1 MYIESETV
9 ELKREYTRDI
19 IKEIIA
25 FLNTQGGTI
34 YIGVDDNGNVL
45 GLDEIDKVMSQLSSA
60 IHDSIRP
67 DAKVFIGIDIVE
79 GNVIRVM
86 VKEGS
91 VKPYYIQ
98 GKGLRPEGVYVRLG
112 SSSIPSSEAG
122 IKQMIIAST
131 NVSFELMSCSNQEL
145 TFSTA
150 GQVFRENNLSF
161 KLSDYK
167 KLNIIDEN
175 NRFTNV
181 GLLLSDQCK
190 HTVKI
195 AVFGEEDEFDFIDR
209 REFKGSV
216 FNVLKDTLQYLNLNN
231 HLHSEIIE
239 YQRVEQIDYKKEI
252 IREGLLNAIIHRDY
266 SFSGSILISVYKN
279 RIEITTLG
287 GLVYGLSFSDIGAG
301 ISQSRNP
308 SLANIFYRLKY
319 IEAHGTGI
327 RKIRHD
333 YKEFELSKLIQI
345 TDNTFKLILW
355 NKNHMKKFS
364 DKNKNEVREDK
375 GVYNT
380 LSLEEIEIFRLFDTT
395 SSISRNDVQNSL
407 NIGQTKAGLLL
418 SGMLQKGYLIR
429 EGKGK
434 RTVYRVSDSD
444 GHFLLYGSDC
454 QN

>member
-25 FLNTQGGTI
+25 FLNTKGGII
-34 YIGVDDNGNVL
+34 YIGVDDNGHVL
-45 GLDEIDKVMSQLSSA
+45 GVVEIDKVMSQLSSA

-67 DAKVFIGIDIVE
+67 DAKVFIGIEILEQD
-79 GNVIRVM
+79 VICVK

-112 SSSIPSSEAG
+112 SSSVPSSEAG

-131 NVSFELMSCSNQEL
+131 NVSFELMPCSNQEL
-145 TFSTA
+145 TFSVA
-150 GQVFRENNLSF
+150 EQVFSENNLTF
-161 KLSDYK
+161 EFSDFK

-181 GLLLSDQCK
+181 GLLLSDQCD
-190 HTVKI
+190 HTIKV
-195 AVFGEEDEFDFIDR
+195 AVFGEEDEFEFIDR

-216 FNVLKDTLQYLNLNN
+216 FSVLRDTLQYLDLNN
-231 HLHSEIIE
+231 HLHSEIVE
-239 YQRVEQIDYKKEI
+239 YQRVEHKDYNTEV

-279 RIEITTLG
+279 RIEITSLG

-308 SLANIFYRLKY
+308 GLANVFYRLKY
-319 IEAHGTGI
+319 VEAYGTGI
-327 RKIRHD
+327 RKIRRD
-333 YKEFELSKLIQI
+333 YEAFELSKLIQI

-355 NKNHMKKFS
+355 NKNFTNKHSNKK
-364 DKNKNEVREDK
+364 KNEVREERGSYK
-375 GVYNT
+375 ALN
-380 LSLEEIEIFRLFDTT
+380 SEELEILRLFEE
-395 SSISRNDVQNSL
+395 SSTISRGDVQNRL
-407 NIGQTKAGLLL
+407 KVGQTKGGLLL
-418 SGMLQKGYLIR
+418 SGLLQKGYLIR

-434 RTVYRVSDSD
+434 RTVYRIP
-444 GHFLLYGSDC
+444 L
-454 QN
+454 

>member
-25 FLNTQGGTI
+25 FLNTKGGFI
-34 YIGVDDNGNVL
+34 YIGVEDNGNVL
-45 GLDEIDKVMSQLSSA
+45 GVVEIDKVMSQLASA

-67 DAKVFIGIDIVE
+67 DAKVFIGVE
-79 GNVIRVM
+79 ILEQDVICVK

-112 SSSIPSSEAG
+112 SSSVPSSEAG

-131 NVSFELMSCSNQEL
+131 NVSFELMPCSNQEL
-145 TFSTA
+145 TFKIA
-150 GQVFRENNLSF
+150 EQVFSENNLTF
-161 KLSDYK
+161 TFSDFK

-181 GLLLSDQCK
+181 GLLLSDQCE
-190 HTVKI
+190 HTIKV
-195 AVFGEEDEFDFIDR
+195 AVFGEEDEFEFIDR

-216 FNVLKDTLQYLNLNN
+216 FSVLRDTLQYLDLNN
-231 HLHSEIIE
+231 HLHSEIVE
-239 YQRVEQIDYKKEI
+239 YQRVEHKDYNQEV

-279 RIEITTLG
+279 RIEITSLG

-308 SLANIFYRLKY
+308 GLATIFYRLKY
-319 IEAHGTGI
+319 IEAYGTGI
-327 RKIRHD
+327 RKIRRD
-333 YKEFELSKLIQI
+333 YETFELSKLIQI

-355 NKNHMKKFS
+355 NKNFTNKHS
-364 DKNKNEVREDK
+364 NQKNNVAREESGSYK
-375 GVYNT
+375 ALN
-380 LSLEEIEIFRLFDTT
+380 SEELEILRLFEEAST
-395 SSISRNDVQNSL
+395 ISRGDVQNRL
-407 NIGQTKAGLLL
+407 KIGQTKGGLLL
-418 SGMLQKGYLIR
+418 SGLLQKGYLIR

-434 RTVYRVSDSD
+434 RTVYRIQ
-444 GHFLLYGSDC
+444 L
-454 QN
+454 